1 MEKGGNS
8 DNGRV
13 TFPETV
19 ITSCSDFQTYYT
31 CSYHT
36 VII

>member
-1 MEKGGNS
+1 MEKGGNN

-19 ITSCSDFQTYYT
+19 ITSCSDFQIYN
-31 CSYHT
+31 SYLT